1 MRRFARLLLA
11 AAVLAAAAGGG
22 LMIWAKTQ
30 PKPGL
35 VPEDTHWSQAVTD
48 RDGRLLH
55 LTLSE
60 DGAYRLPVPRERCRA
75 RRLTRSCATRS
86 AS

>member
-1 MRRFARLLLA
+1 MRRLARLLLA

-35 VPEDTHWSQAVTD
+35 TPEDTHWSQAVSIS
-48 RDGRLLH
+48 RQN
-55 LTLSE
+55 SQ
-60 DGAYRLPVPRERCRA
+60 
-75 RRLTRSCATRS
+75 
-86 AS
+86 